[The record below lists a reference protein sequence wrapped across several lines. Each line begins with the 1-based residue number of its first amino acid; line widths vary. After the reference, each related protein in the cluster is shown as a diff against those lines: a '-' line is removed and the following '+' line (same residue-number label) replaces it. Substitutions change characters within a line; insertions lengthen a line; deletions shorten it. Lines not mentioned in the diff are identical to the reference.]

1 MERFNCQENNARP
14 GNVIQTLKTYSQ
26 EDCAKHC
33 CARGDCIGYDYNS
46 ITTDCYLTNK
56 YGKAVSG
63 KEGTW
68 TCEKIPGTYFVFSV
82 NSGIRAF
89 SQEKFLGFREQSPVP
104 EENGNSGVNFQSEI
118 REFVVLHYWN
128 TGNFNFPRK
137 KLFEIGTNS
146 WTSYFLFSRFQN

>member
-68 TCEKIPGTYFVFSV
+68 TCEKIPGTYFVLS
-82 NSGIRAF
+82 
-89 SQEKFLGFREQSPVP
+89 
-104 EENGNSGVNFQSEI
+104 GNSGV
-118 REFVVLHYWN
+118 RA
-128 TGNFNFPRK
+128 FPRK
-137 KLFEIGTNS
+137 NFWDFGNKALSQKKREFGSKFSIRNS
-146 WTSYFLFSRFQN
+146 GMRCFALLECWELQFFPEWS